1 MIFVFEHDISCLE
14 EISRLEGFP
23 TGRLTNKSSRRFG
36 RLIISRLEGLPAGRL
51 SRRLIIKSSI

>member
-36 RLIISRLEGLPAGRL
+36 RLEGIVEGSLK
-51 SRRLIIKSSI
+51 IKYT